1 MDKENNE
8 LRTRVAKEA
17 IRIGDWLLSLAKKDS
32 SGMWWETLNMDM
44 ERNISWHASESIYAG
59 VSGIVLFFLELHKLT
74 REPKYMTAAVEGMH
88 WVLNYCEKNPNT
100 YYSFFTG
107 RMGVPYTLLKMTEAT
122 GENRWTEKAL
132 EIAGPC
138 NSFLELPYLNDDLIN
153 GSAGTVLGLLHLH
166 AATGETWILTAINA
180 FVKRLINSA
189 HQGPR
194 GGLYWDRS
202 DKNISGL
209 CGFSHGAAGIG
220 WVFLEL
226 GHYFRNEAFY
236 RIAQQAF
243 LYESFFYDETFKN
256 WQDLRKGIY
265 NDEDEEEHRNAYM
278 ENNLEFFTR
287 GSDMNAW
294 CHGAAGI
301 GLSRLRAYELFKN
314 KNPFDDD
321 NHNYNYKLCE
331 QDITRAIEKT
341 TRTDIENKAGNPLFI
356 LCHGRGGNAELF
368 LKAYEIFNEKKY
380 LALAE
385 ILAKKAL
392 DYRNETGNY
401 LSGYR
406 DAGKEEDTSL
416 FMGTSGIGYFYLRLL
431 APHETPSIMIP
442 TLNTTITGS
451 KNLSTCPFIT
461 ISPLDITKQLLKK
474 YFKRTM
480 GIAEKC
486 FPEALTDFFNNARL
500 DIDIH
505 TKTTPLK
512 HSFSNFMEKIIPSM
526 PLKEKHCLS
535 DIFLLEREKVKM
547 DAAVVSHS
555 LLNIKEKILNKRAKK
570 LIDTDMDTFL
580 DLSLI
585 LEPETCIATTDWDW
599 NPANESEWMNNINL
613 EPDTYPLLLKPTP
626 FGILEETLSPLS
638 YTILDAF
645 EKGKQVEEAR
655 KETIDAFES
664 LTPGQEN
671 MLTGKIIQQIKQLLL
686 AGILIEERCREIE
699 G

>member
-8 LRTRVAKEA
+8 LRTRVANEA
-17 IRIGDWLLSLAKKDS
+17 IRIGEWLLSLAKKDS
-32 SGMWWETLNMDM
+32 SGMWWDTLNMDM

-74 REPKYMTAAVEGMH
+74 AEPKYMTAASEGMH
-88 WVLNYCEKNPNT
+88 WVVNYCEKNPNN

-122 GENRWTEKAL
+122 GENHWTEKAL
-132 EIAGPC
+132 EIARPC
-138 NSFLELPYLNDDLIN
+138 TSFLELPYLMGDLIN

-166 AATGETWILTAINA
+166 AATGETWILTTIDA
-180 FVKRLINSA
+180 FVKRLIHSA
-189 HQGPR
+189 HQGPK
-194 GGLYWDRS
+194 GFYWDRS

-226 GHYFRNEAFY
+226 GHYFRNEAFF
-236 RIAQQAF
+236 RISQQAF
-243 LYESFFYDETFKN
+243 LYESHFYDETFKN

-265 NDEDEEEHRNAYM
+265 NDEDEEAHRKAFM
-278 ENNLEFFTR
+278 ENDPDFFTI

-314 KNPFDDD
+314 NNPSDDD
-321 NHNYNYKLCE
+321 NHNYNYKLWE

-385 ILAKKAL
+385 ILARKAL

-442 TLNTTITGS
+442 TVNATIKS
-451 KNLSTCPFIT
+451 NEILSTHSFIT
-461 ISPLDITKQLLKK
+461 ISPLDIPKQLLKK
-474 YFKRTM
+474 YFRRTLI
-480 GIAEKC
+480 IAEKC
-486 FPEALTDFFNNARL
+486 IPEALTDFFDNIRL
-500 DIDIH
+500 DIN
-505 TKTTPLK
+505 TKTIPLIQ
-512 HSFSNFMEKIIPSM
+512 SFRTFMEKTIPSI
-526 PLKEKHCLS
+526 PPGEQHCLS
-535 DIFLLEREKVKM
+535 DIFVLEREKVKM
-547 DAAVVSHS
+547 DAAIVSHS
-555 LLNIKEKILNKRAKK
+555 LLNIKEKILNKRARK
-570 LIDTDMDTFL
+570 LIETDTDTFL
-580 DLSLI
+580 DLTLI
-585 LEPETCIATTDWDW
+585 LEPEICIATTDWNW
-599 NPANESEWMNNINL
+599 NAENESEWGNNFNL

-626 FGILEETLSPLS
+626 FGIMEEPLSPLS

-645 EKGKQVEEAR
+645 EKGRQVEEAR

-671 MLTGKIIQQIKQLLL
+671 MLTDKIIEQIKQALL
-686 AGILIEERCREIE
+686 AGILIEEDNRDK
-699 G
+699 